1 MKRFLI
7 IVSIIFGLS
16 SCVTE
21 KTATQLGNG
30 GINTTIPGIGSE
42 IASTEYIYSQ
52 ADVEKLKNKY
62 KDLGTIKYLNINSN
76 EDIVINIPKL
86 KVIEKLDIYKAE
98 KLTINNVVSINK
110 LFNNSSYSS
119 TDIDLP
125 DLINIEDINLYIK
138 KTPNFSFPK
147 VKKVSNIYIDG
158 SYDDIVKDV
167 NLDNIEEVTGKLVI
181 DGKSINISLKNL
193 ISGNLKFDY
202 IKSLTGLSKATDL
215 SGLEITNTALSEI
228 NNSILKSVKGDLKI
242 ASNSELKF
250 IKLNNLENITGS
262 FNIYSN
268 YNLLSSSFENLKTIG
283 KDSEDKGI
291 SLKSNNNMTYLDM
304 SKLES
309 VQGNFDVE
317 GNYSLF
323 ELSFPSLRTI
333 NKGLYLNETLNIKRF
348 SFPILENIE
357 NNLEISENYRMEAI
371 NFNKLKKIGNSLVYK
386 SNTDNM
392 ELAFPELEIIG
403 DGVDI
408 LSNSYLKGFQL
419 NKLKT
424 TKYIKIM
431 ENTNLDNVSLK
442 GLTSVDN
449 IMTISKNKNSI
460 TIYLNSGLVVEQEKT
475 IEGTIIKN

>member
-1 MKRFLI
+1 MKKFLI

-16 SCVTE
+16 SCITE

-42 IASTEYIYSQ
+42 IAGTEYIYSQ

-98 KLTINNVVSINK
+98 KLTINNVISINK
-110 LFNNSSYSS
+110 ILNHYTYSG
-119 TDIDLP
+119 TDINLP
-125 DLINIEDINLYIK
+125 DLVNIEDINLYIHE
-138 KTPNFSFPK
+138 TPNFNFPK
-147 VKKVSNIYIDG
+147 VKKVRNIYING
-158 SYDDIVKDV
+158 ISSSIVKDL
-167 NLDNIEEVTGKLVI
+167 NLDNIEEVSEILE
-181 DGKSINISLKNL
+181 INGENINVSLNNL
-193 ISGNLKFDY
+193 ISGNLKFKF
-202 IKSLTGLSKATDL
+202 IKSLTGLSKVTDL
-215 SGLEITNTALSEI
+215 SGLEITNTALAEI
-228 NNSILKSVKGDLKI
+228 DNSILKSIKGNLKI
-242 ASNSELKF
+242 SSNYGLKF

-262 FNIYSN
+262 FNIDYN
-268 YNLLSSSFENLKTIG
+268 TNLLSSSFENLNTIG

-291 SLKSNNNMTYLDM
+291 YLKYNNNMTYFNM
-304 SKLES
+304 NKLES

-317 GNYSLF
+317 DNDSLP
-323 ELSFPSLRTI
+323 ELSFPSLTNI
-333 NKGLYLNETLNIKRF
+333 NKGLYLKGISHAKKF
-348 SFPILENIE
+348 SFPLLENIE
-357 NNLEISENYRMEAI
+357 NNLEINSNYDI
-371 NFNKLKKIGNSLVYK
+371 TYLNFDNLKKIGNSLVYK
-386 SNTDNM
+386 SNDENLGLT
-392 ELAFPELEIIG
+392 FPTLEIIG

-408 LSNSYLKGFQL
+408 LSNYYLKGFQL

-431 ENTNLDNVSLK
+431 ENANLDNVSLK
-442 GLTSVDN
+442 ELANVDN

-460 TIYLNSGLVVEQEKT
+460 TIYLNSGLVVGQEKT